1 MFGLF
6 KRKSKVEKLEL
17 KYRSLLEEAY
27 KLSTINRSMSDAKT
41 FEANQVLKEID
52 QIKESEKGI

>member
-17 KYRSLLEEAY
+17 KYRKLCEEAY
-27 KLSTINRSMSDAKT
+27 KLSKINRTMSDAKT
-41 FEANQVLKEID
+41 FEANEVLKEID
-52 QIKESEKGI
+52 DLKKLEEG